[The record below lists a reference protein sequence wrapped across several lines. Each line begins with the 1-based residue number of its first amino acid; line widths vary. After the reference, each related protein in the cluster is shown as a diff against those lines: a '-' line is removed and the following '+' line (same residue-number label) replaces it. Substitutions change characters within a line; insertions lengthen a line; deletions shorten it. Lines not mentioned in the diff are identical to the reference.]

1 MISKKEILS
10 NFSGISPVFVIPDFV
25 MFPKTGYSFN
35 IFEPRYKQ
43 LVNDILSTDKLFCV
57 SLLKSHLDDD
67 GKDFL
72 NYHNI
77 ATLCHIIDYEKLKN
91 GTYNIVV
98 SGLEKVK
105 IKKELTS
112 DKEYKCVDLDILSDD
127 DFVDREQEKRK
138 KLINKFMSLFSSNDD
153 DVNLN
158 AIDTSMIST
167 EMLTNLG
174 SLILPLQSTDKQK
187 LLELDNIE
195 LRLEVLCQFMDSEL
209 KIENDLSNF
218 NQIIPTNM
226 NWN

>member
-1 MISKKEILS
+1 
-10 NFSGISPVFVIPDFV
+10 
-25 MFPKTGYSFN
+25 
-35 IFEPRYKQ
+35 
-43 LVNDILSTDKLFCV
+43 
-57 SLLKSHLDDD
+57 
-67 GKDFL
+67 
-72 NYHNI
+72 
-77 ATLCHIIDYEKLKN
+77 
-91 GTYNIVV
+91 
-98 SGLEKVK
+98 
-105 IKKELTS
+105 
-112 DKEYKCVDLDILSDD
+112 
-127 DFVDREQEKRK
+127 
-138 KLINKFMSLFSSNDD
+138 MSLFSSNDD